1 MEKITVLAHFYFSNI
16 FLGGK
21 KQLCHEAKK
30 FPGFTRSN
38 KLLNLRFLSSKK
50 GSQTLG
56 EVQLKQ
62 PVAQVC
68 LTVYKKSIYPIE
80 VKLEKKWGKFSCH
93 EGNTTHW
100 LLVEMRDS
108 STRRVGVINV
118 KNEFELCKSLFCC
131 GRRLLLIHDDGNTR
145 YGGIK
150 TTHHFSSNF
159 KLQNKSCAGTS

>member
-1 MEKITVLAHFYFSNI
+1 MEEITVLAHFYFSNI

-68 LTVYKKSIYPIE
+68 LTVYKKSIYQIE
-80 VKLEKKWGKFSCH
+80 VKLERNGENFRAMKVTQHTGY
-93 EGNTTHW
+93 W
-100 LLVEMRDS
+100 L
-108 STRRVGVINV
+108 
-118 KNEFELCKSLFCC
+118 K
-131 GRRLLLIHDDGNTR
+131 
-145 YGGIK
+145 
-150 TTHHFSSNF
+150 
-159 KLQNKSCAGTS
+159 

>member
-1 MEKITVLAHFYFSNI
+1 MEGITVLAHFYFSNI

-21 KQLCHEAKK
+21 KQLCHEAKN

-68 LTVYKKSIYPIE
+68 LTVSKKSIYPIE
-80 VKLEKKWGKFSCH
+80 VQLERSRENFRAMK
-93 EGNTTHW
+93 
-100 LLVEMRDS
+100 
-108 STRRVGVINV
+108 VG
-118 KNEFELCKSLFCC
+118 
-131 GRRLLLIHDDGNTR
+131 
-145 YGGIK
+145 
-150 TTHHFSSNF
+150 
-159 KLQNKSCAGTS
+159 

>member
-1 MEKITVLAHFYFSNI
+1 MVEITVLLAHFYFTNI

-30 FPGFTRSN
+30 IPGFTRSN

-68 LTVYKKSIYPIE
+68 LTVYKKSIYQIE
-80 VKLEKKWGKFSCH
+80 VKLERNGENFRAMKVTQHTGY
-93 EGNTTHW
+93 W
-100 LLVEMRDS
+100 L
-108 STRRVGVINV
+108 
-118 KNEFELCKSLFCC
+118 K
-131 GRRLLLIHDDGNTR
+131 
-145 YGGIK
+145 
-150 TTHHFSSNF
+150 
-159 KLQNKSCAGTS
+159 

>member
-1 MEKITVLAHFYFSNI
+1 MEEITVLAHFYFSNI

-62 PVAQVC
+62 PAQVC
-68 LTVYKKSIYPIE
+68 LTVYKKSIYQIE
-80 VKLEKKWGKFSCH
+80 VKLERNGENFRAMKVTQHTGY
-93 EGNTTHW
+93 W
-100 LLVEMRDS
+100 L
-108 STRRVGVINV
+108 
-118 KNEFELCKSLFCC
+118 K
-131 GRRLLLIHDDGNTR
+131 
-145 YGGIK
+145 
-150 TTHHFSSNF
+150 
-159 KLQNKSCAGTS
+159 

>member
-1 MEKITVLAHFYFSNI
+1 MVEITVLAHFYFSNI
-16 FLGGK
+16 FLGGQ

-68 LTVYKKSIYPIE
+68 LTVCKKSIE
-80 VKLEKKWGKFSCH
+80 VKLERNG
-93 EGNTTHW
+93 E
-100 LLVEMRDS
+100 
-108 STRRVGVINV
+108 
-118 KNEFELCKSLFCC
+118 
-131 GRRLLLIHDDGNTR
+131 
-145 YGGIK
+145 
-150 TTHHFSSNF
+150 NF
-159 KLQNKSCAGTS
+159 RAMKVTQHTG